1 MKQTC
6 KPGSVIRR
14 SESLSFIC
22 DRAHARP
29 ESAYP
34 LGHARRHS
42 DEPPLAPTYLAFQ
55 PTRFSSGNITVD
67 AVSSYLTI
75 SPLPYNLRCKAVS
88 FLWHCLFRNRFR
100 FRTFPLGSVVL
111 YAARTF
117 LPRYRERQGGLFQYK
132 NRGFQVRM
140 DNQFASSFLPKGVI
154 TDSGWNCMPYTGC

>member
-14 SESLSFIC
+14 SEPLSFIC

-55 PTRFSSGNITVD
+55 PTRFSSGNITAD

-154 TDSGWNCMPYTGC
+154 TDSG